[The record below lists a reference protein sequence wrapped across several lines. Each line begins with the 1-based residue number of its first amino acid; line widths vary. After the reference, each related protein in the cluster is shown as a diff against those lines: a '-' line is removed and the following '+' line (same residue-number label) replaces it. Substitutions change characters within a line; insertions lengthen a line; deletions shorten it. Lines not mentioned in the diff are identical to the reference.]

1 MHLKVSSKTKMKGAW
16 AFKIF
21 FAFAALLFI
30 AKPFFGFELTNH
42 KFKIHISHNIL
53 VKSFSKR
60 KPESLEDADKNAKQ
74 IRQQLSNPLMVLL
87 SSISILLLSLL
98 PAVFDYL
105 RKITCRV
112 ISDIHLSLLPPKNP
126 YLLAGKLII

>member
-1 MHLKVSSKTKMKGAW
+1 MKRAP

-30 AKPFFGFELTNH
+30 AKPFFGFEASNNH
-42 KFKIHISHNIL
+42 FKFHISHNIL

-60 KPESLEDADKNAKQ
+60 KPENLEDADKNAAQ
-74 IRQQLSNPLMVLL
+74 IHQQLSNPLMVLL
-87 SSISILLLSLL
+87 SSISLLLLSLL
-98 PAVFDYL
+98 PVLFDPL
-105 RKITCRV
+105 RKITNRALSN
-112 ISDIHLSLLPPKNP
+112 IRLSLLPPENT

>member
-1 MHLKVSSKTKMKGAW
+1 MKGAP

-30 AKPFFGFELTNH
+30 AKPFFGFEVSNRH
-42 KFKIHISHNIL
+42 FKIHISHNIL

-60 KPESLEDADKNAKQ
+60 KPESLEDADKKARQ
-74 IRQQLSNPLMVLL
+74 IQQQLSNPLMVLL
-87 SSISILLLSLL
+87 SSMSLLLLDFL
-98 PAVFDYL
+98 PALSDSL
-105 RKITCRV
+105 RKITDR
-112 ISDIHLSLLPPKNP
+112 ILSDIRLSLLPPENT

>member
-1 MHLKVSSKTKMKGAW
+1 MKGAL

-30 AKPFFGFELTNH
+30 AKPFFGFEVANH
-42 KFKIHISHNIL
+42 HYKIHISHNIL

-60 KPESLEDADKNAKQ
+60 KPESLQDADKSAEL
-74 IRQQLSNPLMVLL
+74 IYQQLSNPLMALIP
-87 SSISILLLSLL
+87 SISVLLLSLL
-98 PAVFDYL
+98 PALLSDL
-105 RKITCRV
+105 RKITGGI
-112 ISDIHLSLLPPKNP
+112 ISGIRLSLLPPENT

>member
-1 MHLKVSSKTKMKGAW
+1 MKGLS

-30 AKPFFGFELTNH
+30 AKPFFGFEISH
-42 KFKIHISHNIL
+42 HHFRIHISHNIL

-74 IRQQLSNPLMVLL
+74 IQHQLSNPLMVLL
-87 SSISILLLSLL
+87 SSMWLLLLSLL
-98 PAVFDYL
+98 PALFDPL
-105 RKITCRV
+105 QRITGR
-112 ISDIHLSLLPPKNP
+112 ILSDIRLSLLPPENT

>member
-1 MHLKVSSKTKMKGAW
+1 MKGLS

-30 AKPFFGFELTNH
+30 AKPFCGFEVTNH
-42 KFKIHISHNIL
+42 HFRIHISHNIL

-60 KPESLEDADKNAKQ
+60 KPESLDDADKKAAQIYKQ
-74 IRQQLSNPLMVLL
+74 LANPLMVLL
-87 SSISILLLSLL
+87 SSISMLLLMLL
-98 PAVFDYL
+98 PVLFDPL
-105 RKITCRV
+105 RKITSRLL
-112 ISDIHLSLLPPKNP
+112 SDIRLSLLPPENT

>member
-1 MHLKVSSKTKMKGAW
+1 MKKGAV

-30 AKPFFGFELTNH
+30 AKPFFGFEISNRH
-42 KFKIHISHNIL
+42 FKIHISHNIL

-74 IRQQLSNPLMVLL
+74 IYQQLSNPLMILL
-87 SSISILLLSLL
+87 SSMSLLLLSLL
-98 PAVFDYL
+98 PSLFDRL
-105 RKITCRV
+105 RKITGR
-112 ISDIHLSLLPPKNP
+112 ILSDIRLSLLPPENT

>member
-1 MHLKVSSKTKMKGAW
+1 MKVAL

-30 AKPFFGFELTNH
+30 AKPFFGFELSNH
-42 KFKIHISHNIL
+42 HFKIHISHNIL

-60 KPESLEDADKNAKQ
+60 KPESLEDADKSAKQ
-74 IRQQLSNPLMVLL
+74 IHRQLSNPLMTLIP
-87 SSISILLLSLL
+87 SISVLLLSLF
-98 PAVFDYL
+98 PALFDDL
-105 RKITCRV
+105 RKITGRI
-112 ISDIHLSLLPPKNP
+112 ISNIRLSLLPPENT

>member
-1 MHLKVSSKTKMKGAW
+1 MSSKIKMRGAP

-30 AKPFFGFELTNH
+30 AKPFFGFEISNH
-42 KFKIHISHNIL
+42 HFKIHISHNIL

-60 KPESLEDADKNAKQ
+60 KPENLEDADRNAAQ
-74 IRQQLSNPLMVLL
+74 IHQQLSNPLMVLL
-87 SSISILLLSLL
+87 SSMSLLLLSLL
-98 PAVFDYL
+98 PALFDPL
-105 RKITCRV
+105 RKITDR
-112 ISDIHLSLLPPKNP
+112 ILSDIRLSLLPPKNA

>member
-1 MHLKVSSKTKMKGAW
+1 MKGAL

-30 AKPFFGFELTNH
+30 AKPFFGFEVSNRH
-42 KFKIHISHNIL
+42 FKIHISHNIL

-60 KPESLEDADKNAKQ
+60 KPENLEDVDKSAKQ
-74 IRQQLSNPLMVLL
+74 IHQQLTNPLMVLL
-87 SSISILLLSLL
+87 SSMSLLLLYLL
-98 PAVFDYL
+98 PSLSDRL
-105 RKITCRV
+105 RKITGR
-112 ISDIHLSLLPPKNP
+112 ILSDIRLSLLPPENT

>member
-1 MHLKVSSKTKMKGAW
+1 MKGTL

-21 FAFAALLFI
+21 FVFAALLFI
-30 AKPFFGFELTNH
+30 AKPFFGFEASNY

-60 KPESLEDADKNAKQ
+60 KPESLEDADKSARQ
-74 IRQQLSNPLMVLL
+74 IHLQLSNPLLVLI
-87 SSISILLLSLL
+87 SSISLLLISLL

-105 RKITCRV
+105 RKITGR
-112 ISDIHLSLLPPKNP
+112 ILSDIRLSLLPPGET
-126 YLLAGKLII
+126 YLLTGLSLIHI

>member
-1 MHLKVSSKTKMKGAW
+1 MRGAP

-30 AKPFFGFELTNH
+30 AKPFLGFELTNQH
-42 KFKIHISHNIL
+42 FKNHISNNIL

-60 KPESLEDADKNAKQ
+60 KPENLEDADKNAKQ
-74 IRQQLSNPLMVLL
+74 IHQQLSNPLMVLL
-87 SSISILLLSLL
+87 SSISLLLFSLL
-98 PAVFDYL
+98 PALLDPL
-105 RKITCRV
+105 RKITGR
-112 ISDIHLSLLPPKNP
+112 ILSDIRLSLLPPENT